1 VGTFEPNAGALSDEL
16 AISDVSQT
24 GEPLQTALR
33 ILINTPLWV
42 WPLLA
47 YLIWQGALALR
58 RRTQLIWRMLIVPLV
73 FFLMGLSRLATARDN
88 GLEPLL
94 AWLIAAL
101 LFAWLGVS
109 RRPQLLAVDRNSKTV
124 TRPGSVAPLIRNVTV
139 FLLQYGVAVATA
151 MKLEPHTAVAIIGHA
166 VSGASAGYFSGWAVA
181 LLRRYR
187 TFDAATTGTEPT

>member
-1 VGTFEPNAGALSDEL
+1 M
-16 AISDVSQT
+16 
-24 GEPLQTALR
+24 QTALR

-47 YLIWQGALALR
+47 YLIWQGAQALR
-58 RRTQLIWRMLIVPLV
+58 PRTQPIWRMLIVPLV

-88 GLEPLL
+88 ALEPLL

-109 RRPQLLAVDRNSKTV
+109 RRPNLLAVDRKSKTV
-124 TRPGSVAPLIRNVTV
+124 TRLGSAIPLVRNITV
-139 FLLQYGVAVATA
+139 FLLQYAVAVATA

-166 VSGASAGYFSGWAVA
+166 VSGASAGYFSGWTAA

-187 TFDAATTGTEPT
+187 TFDAENTGAEAN